1 MIENIIIYNFYIKS
15 ILYKLLY
22 ESKTEIVERF
32 NFSFFI
38 KILEGLVVEVSNYN
52 KTLLK

>member
-1 MIENIIIYNFYIKS
+1 MKV
-15 ILYKLLY
+15 KL
-22 ESKTEIVERF
+22 EIVERF

>member
-1 MIENIIIYNFYIKS
+1 MKV
-15 ILYKLLY
+15 KL
-22 ESKTEIVERF
+22 EIVERF

-38 KILEGLVVEVSNYN
+38 KILEGLVVEVVSNYN